1 MSNRAVYRFINKSN
15 NRVEYFGDPAA
26 LAAHML
32 GKRISNILVIKSDER
47 GDRLVVF
54 SSAEVCRIE
63 ETLRSA

>member
-26 LAAHML
+26 VAAYML
-32 GKRISNILVIKSDER
+32 GKRISNILVIKSDKQ

-54 SSAEVCRIE
+54 SSAEVRNIE
-63 ETLRSA
+63 EALRSA

>member
-26 LAAHML
+26 LAAHLL
-32 GKRISNILVIKSDER
+32 GKRISNYLVIKSDEQ

-54 SSAEVCRIE
+54 TSAYVHEIE
-63 ETLRSA
+63 KNLRSA